1 MTMRKYRNN
10 KQFIK
15 FKEIS
20 KGGKRSIAQKY
31 VPKRLSKKDKKQ
43 QASELKKSRKAYKKK
58 QYYTRKKV
66 KSYNSKKSKHI
77 VKAEKMYNIKNVKP
91 SKSLSRKTGC
101 SVTALR
107 KIVKKGQGAYFSSGS
122 RPNQTAHSWGYARLA
137 SAITGGKSAAVDFK
151 ILKSGCN
158 KTSKAL
164 KLAKRS
170 KKKHGYGTRKVSKTN
185 I

>member
-1 MTMRKYRNN
+1 MTTRKYRKN
-10 KQFIK
+10 KQFRK
-15 FKEIS
+15 FKEMS
-20 KGGKRSIAQKY
+20 KGGKRSIALKY

-58 QYYTRKKV
+58 RYYTRKKV

-77 VKAEKMYNIKNVKP
+77 VKAEKMYNITNVKP
-91 SKSLSRKTGC
+91 SQSLSRKTGC
-101 SVTALR
+101 SVNALK

-122 RPNQTAHSWGYARLA
+122 RPNQTGHSWGYARLA

-151 ILKSGCN
+151 ILESGCS
-158 KTSKAL
+158 KSSKAL
-164 KLAKRS
+164 KLAKQS
-170 KKKHGYGTRKVSKTN
+170 KKKHGYGTRKVAKTK